1 MQIRK
6 YQYRLLVMLFII
18 AVTVT
23 GLAVKGHDV
32 SAQTSTAR
40 GITRD
45 FVNLRSG
52 PGLSFPTLVI
62 IPPERTVDIVG
73 RNAEGNWLQVTVDGQ
88 NGWIF
93 RSYISLTSGSIA
105 ALPVTSGE
113 TTPPPT
119 TGTGTSTT
127 TATTTT
133 ATTGQPAAAGS
144 STGVTTTFVN
154 LRNAASSTAAVIAV
168 IDPNTNVEILGRS
181 GNNRWLKVSV
191 NGQEGWMFKSL
202 VRFNSTILSSLPV
215 LSGTSATTATTA
227 GTGTTG
233 TGSTGTTS
241 TTTTGVTTYPFGVG
255 GPPGYTGTDD
265 GRINPYLYGTDA
277 IIYCRDFNGHTTS
290 RTYQGGGI
298 MVYLYQGPVVG
309 VVFYAT
315 EAQINAA
322 GIPATNTTLIRAES
336 GFSLYRLSDGSF
348 QMIGPNRNGSSFNI
362 SWQYCFSTSEGE

>member
-1 MQIRK
+1 MRK
-6 YQYRLLVMLFII
+6 HQYRLLVMLLIV

-23 GLAVKGHDV
+23 GLAIKGENV

-62 IPPERTVDIVG
+62 IPPERTVDIIG

-88 NGWIF
+88 SGWLF
-93 RSYISLTSGSIA
+93 RSYVSLTAGSIA

-119 TGTGTSTT
+119 TNTGTGTSTT
-127 TATTTT
+127 GTSTTTT
-133 ATTGQPAAAGS
+133 TTPFSGAV
-144 STGVTTTFVN
+144 TGVTTTFVN
-154 LRNAASSTAAVIAV
+154 LRNNATSTSAVIAV
-168 IDPNTNVEILGRS
+168 IDPNTNVEIIGRS
-181 GNNRWLKVSV
+181 GNNRWLKVIA

-202 VRFNSTILSSLPV
+202 VRFNSTVLSSLPI
-215 LSGTSATTATTA
+215 LSGATSTTTTS
-227 GTGTTG
+227 T
-233 TGSTGTTS
+233 TGTTS
-241 TTTTGVTTYPFGVG
+241 TGTTPSTGTSSTGITTYPFSVG
-255 GPPGYTGTDD
+255 GPPGWTGED
-265 GRINPYLYGTDA
+265 GRINPYTYGTDA
-277 IIYCRDFNGHTTS
+277 IVYCRDFNGHTTS

-298 MVYLYQGPVVG
+298 VVYLYQGAVTG

-322 GIPATNTTLIRAES
+322 GVPSGNPVLIRAES
-336 GFSLYRLSDGSF
+336 GFSLFRLSTGAF
-348 QMIGPNRNGSSFNI
+348 QMVGPNRSGGSFNI
-362 SWQYCFSTSEGE
+362 SWEYCFSTSEGE

>member
-1 MQIRK
+1 MRK
-6 YQYRLLVMLFII
+6 SQYRLLVMLLIV

-23 GLAVKGHDV
+23 GLAIKSQNA

-62 IPPERTVDIVG
+62 IPPERTVDIIG

-88 NGWIF
+88 SGWLF
-93 RSYISLTSGSIA
+93 RSYVSLTSGSIA

-119 TGTGTSTT
+119 TNTGTGTSTT
-127 TATTTT
+127 GTSTTTT
-133 ATTGQPAAAGS
+133 TTTVSGS
-144 STGVTTTFVN
+144 VTGVTTTFVN
-154 LRNAASSTAAVIAV
+154 LRNNASSTAAVIVV
-168 IDPNTNVEILGRS
+168 IDPNTNVEIIGRS
-181 GNNRWLKVSV
+181 GNNRWLKVIA

-202 VRFNSTILSSLPV
+202 VRFNSTVLSSLPI
-215 LSGTSATTATTA
+215 LSGATSTTTTN
-227 GTGTTG
+227 T
-233 TGSTGTTS
+233 TGTTS
-241 TTTTGVTTYPFGVG
+241 TGTTPSTGTSSTGITTYPFGVG
-255 GPPGYTGTDD
+255 GPPGWTGED
-265 GRINPYLYGTDA
+265 GRINPYTYGTDA
-277 IIYCRDFNGHTTS
+277 IVYCRDFNGHTTS

-298 MVYLYQGPVVG
+298 VVYLYQGAVTG

-322 GIPATNTTLIRAES
+322 GVPSGNPVLIRAES
-336 GFSLYRLSDGSF
+336 GFSLFRLSTGAF
-348 QMIGPNRNGSSFNI
+348 QMVGPNRGGGSFNI
-362 SWQYCFSTSEGE
+362 SWDYCNSTSEGE